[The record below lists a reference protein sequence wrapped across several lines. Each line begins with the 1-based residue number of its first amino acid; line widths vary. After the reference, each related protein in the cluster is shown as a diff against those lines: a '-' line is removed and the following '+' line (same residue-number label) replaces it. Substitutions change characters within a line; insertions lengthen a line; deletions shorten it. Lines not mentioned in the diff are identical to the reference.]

1 MVVCNLTGGIG
12 NQLFQYAMAKSVALR
27 GKTELF
33 FDIRSFQWDE
43 LRTFKLD
50 QLGLD
55 YKIVSNEMVEFLKS
69 NPLSYYQRFKKQLGI
84 SEPYYKHSYIKELSF
99 QFDDNFKKFRSK
111 NVYLEGYWQS
121 EKYFESIRLHI
132 LTEIQFGLSSYISGK
147 YLANILQEK
156 ESVSIHVRRGDYAH
170 NPETASYHGLMN
182 FDYYKKAID
191 LIKTKLNQAYFFVF
205 SDDKAYVKELFGD
218 FNNLV
223 IVEECERDIDD
234 LCLMSKCKHQIIA
247 NSSFSWWGAWLNQNQ
262 NKIVIS
268 PNQWFNDVSMQLQT
282 KDLIPSRWIKI

>member
-55 YKIVSNEMVEFLKS
+55 YKIVSNEMVEYLKS
-69 NPLSYYQRFKKQLGI
+69 NPLSYYQRLKKQLGVI
-84 SEPYYKHSYIKELSF
+84 EPYYKHSYIKELSF

-121 EKYFESIRLHI
+121 QKYFESIRLHI
-132 LTEIQFGLSSYISGK
+132 LTEIQFGLSANISGK
-147 YLANILQEK
+147 YLTKILKER

-191 LIKTKLNQAYFFVF
+191 LIKTKLNHPYFFVF

-223 IVEECERDIDD
+223 IIEECERDIDD
-234 LCLMSKCKHQIIA
+234 LCLMSNCKHQIIA

-262 NKIVIS
+262 NKIVIA